1 MSLKNMTRIQRIRY
15 CAAVRWTVYI
25 IYLLICAVLINTGK
39 GVHPIYFIPMCICI
53 CMNEGEYTS
62 AVLGGVT
69 GLVLDQA
76 YGRAFFGFSSI
87 ILIAICVGTTIVFRH
102 YLFKNALNAVIMTG
116 VSVFVYQ
123 LLDYFFCYAMWNY
136 DGSGYVFSQISVP
149 CIFYTIAVSPIIYL
163 AVKPIVN
170 RFYPK
175 KEIMAQITMKM

>member
-25 IYLLICAVLINTGK
+25 IYLFICAVLINTGR
-39 GVHPIYFIPMCICI
+39 GIHPIYFIPLCICI

-62 AVLGGVT
+62 AILGGVC
-69 GLVLDQA
+69 GLVIDQA
-76 YGRAFFGFSSI
+76 YGRVFFGFSSI
-87 ILIAICVGTTIVFRH
+87 IMIAICVGSTIVFRH
-102 YLFKNALNAVIMTG
+102 YLFKNIANSVIMTAAG
-116 VSVFVYQ
+116 VFVYE

-136 DGSGYVFSQISVP
+136 DGAGHVFSNISIP
-149 CIFYTIAVSPIIYL
+149 CIFYTIAISPIAYIAL
-163 AVKPIVN
+163 MPIVK